1 MKKIILSLVSALFLF
16 STASA
21 EIGVNIGLSGTTGL
35 FAATGSEEQTGE
47 KTDKH
52 QDSEIG
58 AGAWGSIFFEKELG
72 RFAIGVDYVSD
83 VFSTDTVETQMTDK
97 RTENSDTATSGVN
110 SVQVDFEDLTTL
122 YATFNVTDTLYV
134 KAGMSSVEVITNES
148 LNTGSSYGNTT
159 IDGSSIGIGYNMDM
173 DNGLFVRAEGNY
185 MSFDGASLTSNDN
198 TIKLKNLDGVTAT
211 LSVGKSF

>member
-1 MKKIILSLVSALFLF
+1 MKKIILSLVSVMFLI

-21 EIGVNIGLSGTTGL
+21 EIGVNIGVSGTMGL

-52 QDSEIG
+52 QDTEIG
-58 AGAWGSIFFEKELG
+58 AGGWGSVFFEKEIG
-72 RFAIGVDYVSD
+72 RFAIGVDFVSD

-122 YATFNVTDTLYV
+122 YATFNVTDNLYV
-134 KAGMSSVEVITNES
+134 KAGMSTIEVITNES
-148 LNTGSSYGNTT
+148 LNTGSAYGNSTL
-159 IDGSSIGIGYNMDM
+159 DGSSVGFGYNMDM

-185 MSFDGASLTSNDN
+185 MTFDGVSLTSADN
-198 TIKLKNLDGVTAT
+198 TIKLKNLDGVTGKI
-211 LSVGKSF
+211 SVGKSF

>member
-1 MKKIILSLVSALFLF
+1 MKKIILSLVSVMFLI

-21 EIGVNIGLSGTTGL
+21 EIGVNIGVSGTMGL

-52 QDSEIG
+52 QDTEIG
-58 AGAWGSIFFEKELG
+58 AGGWGSVFFEKEIG
-72 RFAIGVDYVSD
+72 RFAIGVDFVSD

-122 YATFNVTDTLYV
+122 YATFNVTDNLYV
-134 KAGMSSVEVITNES
+134 KAGMSTIEVITNES
-148 LNTGSSYGNTT
+148 LNTGSAYGNSTL
-159 IDGSSIGIGYNMDM
+159 DGSSIGFGYNMDM

-185 MSFDGASLTSNDN
+185 MTFDGVSLTSADN
-198 TIKLKNLDGVTAT
+198 TIKLKNLDGLTGKI
-211 LSVGKSF
+211 SVGKSF

>member
-1 MKKIILSLVSALFLF
+1 MKKIILSLVSVMFLI

-21 EIGVNIGLSGTTGL
+21 EIGVNIGVSGTMGL

-52 QDSEIG
+52 QDTEIG
-58 AGAWGSIFFEKELG
+58 AGGWGSVFLEKEIG
-72 RFAIGVDYVSD
+72 RFAIGVDFVSD

-110 SVQVDFEDLTTL
+110 KVQVDFEDLATL
-122 YATFNVTDTLYV
+122 YATFNVTDNLYV
-134 KAGMSSVEVITNES
+134 KAGMSTMEVITNES
-148 LNTGSSYGNTT
+148 LNTGSAYGNTT
-159 IDGSSIGIGYNMDM
+159 LDGSSIGFGYNMDM

-185 MSFDGASLTSNDN
+185 MSFDGVSLTSADN
-198 TIKLKNLDGVTAT
+198 TIKLKNLDGVTGT
-211 LSVGKSF
+211 ISVGKSF

>member
-1 MKKIILSLVSALFLF
+1 MKKIILLFVSALFLF

-122 YATFNVTDTLYV
+122 YATFNITDTLYA
-134 KAGMSSVEVITNES
+134 KAGILSVEVITNES
-148 LNTGSSYGNTT
+148 LNTGSAYGNTT

-185 MSFDGASLTSNDN
+185 MSFDGVSLTSADN

>member
-1 MKKIILSLVSALFLF
+1 MKKIILSLVSVMFLI

-21 EIGVNIGLSGTTGL
+21 EIGVNIGVSGTMGL

-58 AGAWGSIFFEKELG
+58 AGGWGSVFLEKEIG
-72 RFAIGVDYVSD
+72 RFAIGVDFVSD

-97 RTENSDTATSGVN
+97 RTENSDAATSGVN
-110 SVQVDFEDLTTL
+110 KVQVDFEDLATL
-122 YATFNVTDTLYV
+122 YATFNVTDNLYV
-134 KAGMSSVEVITNES
+134 KAGMSTIEVITNES
-148 LNTGSSYGNTT
+148 LNTGSAYGNTT
-159 IDGSSIGIGYNMDM
+159 LDGSSIGFGYNMDM

-185 MSFDGASLTSNDN
+185 MSFDGVSLTSADN
-198 TIKLKNLDGVTAT
+198 TIKLKNLDGVTGT
-211 LSVGKSF
+211 ISVGKSF

>member
-1 MKKIILSLVSALFLF
+1 MFLI

-21 EIGVNIGLSGTTGL
+21 EIGVNIGVSGTMGL

-52 QDSEIG
+52 QDTEIG
-58 AGAWGSIFFEKELG
+58 AGGWGSVFFEKEIG
-72 RFAIGVDYVSD
+72 RFAIGVDFVSD

-122 YATFNVTDTLYV
+122 YATFNVTDNLYV
-134 KAGMSSVEVITNES
+134 KAGMSTIEVITNES
-148 LNTGSSYGNTT
+148 LNTGSAYGNSTL
-159 IDGSSIGIGYNMDM
+159 DGSSIGFGYNMDM

-185 MSFDGASLTSNDN
+185 MTFDGVSLISADN
-198 TIKLKNLDGVTAT
+198 TIKLRLNNKRN
-211 LSVGKSF
+211 